1 MPAFM
6 ARWWGA
12 YAIARDPKLEAHL
25 TELEQ
30 RAAESTDLV
39 EARALLEEASN
50 IRYQAQRME
59 PGQ

>member
-1 MPAFM
+1 M